1 MRRLPQYFRS
11 ISAGCRRCNHLT
23 HKRLSKG
30 LPQVTAGYRRLPQV
44 TAILCGL
51 ALSACS
57 PKVLPPVIEYRDSVR
72 VEVHE
77 RLVHDTVSFEVP
89 VIIEKNVTRDT
100 ASHLENA
107 WAKSDASLI
116 DGFLEHTLETKG
128 QTVYIPVQVTV
139 HDTVTVEKLAET
151 RTEYIERDLTE
162 KEKRL
167 IRRGRAV
174 GWVLALL
181 AIAGL
186 AAVAIKISGFDPV
199 RFFRR
204 KV

>member
-1 MRRLPQYFRS
+1 ML
-11 ISAGCRRCNHLT
+11 
-23 HKRLSKG
+23 KG
-30 LPQVTAGYRRLPQV
+30 PEITV
-44 TAILCGL
+44 IFL
-51 ALSACS
+51 ALCACS
-57 PKVLPPVIEYRDSVR
+57 PKVLPPVVQIRDSVR
-72 VEVHE
+72 VEI
-77 RLVHDTVSFEVP
+77 RARIVHDTVSFEVP
-89 VIIEKNVTRDT
+89 VIIERNMTRDT
-100 ASHLENA
+100 SSHLEND
-107 WAKSDASLI
+107 WAKSDASLV

-139 HDTVTVEKLAET
+139 HDTVTVEKQAEI

-167 IRRGRAV
+167 IRRGRAA
-174 GWVLALL
+174 GWALALL

-199 RFFRR
+199 KFFRR

>member
-1 MRRLPQYFRS
+1 ML
-11 ISAGCRRCNHLT
+11 
-23 HKRLSKG
+23 KG
-30 LPQVTAGYRRLPQV
+30 PKIATIFLV
-44 TAILCGL
+44 LC
-51 ALSACS
+51 ACS
-57 PKVLPPVIEYRDSVR
+57 PKVLPPVVQIRDSVR
-72 VEVHE
+72 VEI
-77 RLVHDTVSFEVP
+77 RDRIVHDTVSFEVP

-116 DGFLEHTLETKG
+116 DGFLEHSLETKG

-139 HDTVTVEKLAET
+139 QDTVTVEKQAEI

-167 IRRGRAV
+167 IRRGRAA

-181 AIAGL
+181 AAAGV
-186 AAVAIKISGFDPV
+186 AAVALKFTGFNPV
-199 RFFRR
+199 SLFRR